1 MIKQECPSIPS
12 PDDVVVGGYGAGRGV
27 AQKYFST
34 SVEDG
39 LKIYRKFPSRLTVPR

>member
-1 MIKQECPSIPS
+1 MVMEEYPSIPS
-12 PDDVVVGGYGAGRGV
+12 LDDVVGGYGEWRGV

>member
-1 MIKQECPSIPS
+1 MVMEEYPSIPS
-12 PDDVVVGGYGAGRGV
+12 LDDVVGV

>member
-1 MIKQECPSIPS
+1 MIMEECPSIPS
-12 PDDVVVGGYGAGRGV
+12 PDNVVGGYGAGRGV

-39 LKIYRKFPSRLTVPR
+39 LYIYRKFPSRLTVPR